1 MSENK
6 QPTECFVCGQE
17 YSDDLKFAYVNNN
30 KIKKPVLICENCIK
44 TMGFKLGIDLDGEGE
59 DLEETPSKETKSADL
74 LENNKPLYKVISP
87 KKIKE
92 FLDDYIIG
100 QEQAKRILSVAYYN
114 HLKRISIPKEEAGLI
129 KKANILL
136 AGPTGSGKTLF
147 ARKLAELA
155 KVPFVVADATSFTKA
170 GYVGKDVDSI
180 IIQLLYE
187 AKGKVDLAEKGIVYI
202 DEGDKLA
209 SNKRDHDYVG
219 GSGVQQSLLKMIEGT
234 KVSVKINE
242 NTEYGK
248 EIMIDTSNILFIV
261 GGAFSGIEK
270 TYANRKKKNASIG
283 FNVVDKNGSNIKT
296 ENDLKKEAY
305 SNLEVEDFIEYG
317 MIPEF
322 MGRLPVIACL
332 EKLEEKDLV
341 RILTQPKD
349 SICHEYKYLFKMDNI
364 ELNFAD
370 EALTLVAKKALA
382 KKIGARGLRSVLET
396 ALDSAT
402 YFSSFSTD
410 KIKSITITKDFVEN
424 PKEEDKLVVSY
435 CNSPRLK
442 NKSAIRKNIKPKK
455 IVIEEN
461 V

>member
-1 MSENK
+1 MPKKNN
-6 QPTECFVCGQE
+6 QPTECFICGQE
-17 YSDDLKFAYVNNN
+17 YNDDLKFAYINNN

-44 TMGFKLGIDLDGEGE
+44 TMGFKLNIDLVGEE
-59 DLEETPSKETKSADL
+59 M
-74 LENNKPLYKVISP
+74 ENSSPNAVELNKKNKPLYKVISP
-87 KKIKE
+87 KRIKE

-100 QEQAKRILSVAYYN
+100 QDHAKRILSVAYYN
-114 HLKRISIPKEEAGLI
+114 HLKRISIPKEKAGLI
-129 KKANILL
+129 KKSNILL

-180 IIQLLYE
+180 LVQLLYE

-209 SNKRDHDYVG
+209 SNKMANDFVG

-234 KVSVKINE
+234 KVSIKLNE
-242 NTEYGK
+242 NSEFSK
-248 EIMIDTSNILFIV
+248 EVVIDTNNILFIV

-270 TYANRKKKNASIG
+270 NYINRKKKNASIG
-283 FNVVDKNGSNIKT
+283 FNVTNKEVGNKT
-296 ENDLKKEAY
+296 EKELKKEAY

-332 EKLEEKDLV
+332 EKLEEQDLV

-364 ELNFAD
+364 ELDFSE
-370 EALTLVAKKALA
+370 EALKLVAKKALA

-396 ALDSAT
+396 ALDNAT
-402 YFSSFSTD
+402 YFSSFSTN
-410 KIKSITITKDFVEN
+410 KIKSITITKEFVEN
-424 PKEEDKLVVSY
+424 PKEESKLLVEY
-435 CNSPRLK
+435 NKKTPLLNKHITKKTPLK
-442 NKSAIRKNIKPKK
+442 QKK
-455 IVIEEN
+455 LIEEKM
-461 V
+461 